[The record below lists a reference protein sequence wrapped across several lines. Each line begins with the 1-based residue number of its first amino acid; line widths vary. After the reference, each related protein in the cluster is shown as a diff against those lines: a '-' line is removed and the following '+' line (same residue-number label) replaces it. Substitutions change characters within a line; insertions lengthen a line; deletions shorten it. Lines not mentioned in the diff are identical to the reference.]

1 MLGLPVVIII
11 IATGYSGKLIGDPTG
26 PIPDVE
32 LKVRYVYEEEMKTK
46 KVSSRGHIK
55 RRGIKHE
62 R

>member
-1 MLGLPVVIII
+1 VIII
-11 IATGYSGKLIGDPTG
+11 IAIAIGYSGKLIGDPTG
-26 PIPDVE
+26 PIPDVK